1 MNNPMEVSDLKLC
14 DASKKIEV
22 NIEILFIR

>member
-22 NIEILFIR
+22 NIDFLINI